1 MCGKGD
7 FLLMMMKM
15 RIEEDKTLI
24 LILFFF
30 VLYSRKL
37 LKIFIHFDAN
47 SGLHK
52 SLMETIDAR
61 IGIARGQEAKKRH
74 PASLIELI
82 SVKHGKESL
91 VSYLWG

>member
-1 MCGKGD
+1 M
-7 FLLMMMKM
+7 LLLLLM

-24 LILFFF
+24 LTHFLLG
-30 VLYSRKL
+30 LYSRKL

-52 SLMETIDAR
+52 SLTETIDAQT
-61 IGIARGQEAKKRH
+61 GIARRQEAKKRH

-82 SVKHGKESL
+82 SVKHGEESL